1 VLLSLFRLGS
11 GLTTR
16 KIKNRTYKEQNKSWS
31 SAMNSKT
38 ASLFPSALS
47 SAAGE
52 IKRHHQLISVAGE
65 DVPIRSRSGTE
76 PVSGRSQRQRLVDL
90 QRAIAEI
97 EGKALRLVER
107 SAPADAL
114 RLIRFDDPVIDRRLG
129 GGLEADAVH
138 EVKPAILADGGA
150 SHAAGHVAATFFALM
165 LAARCL
171 SQGGRAGKTR
181 RQVLWTV
188 PADMGAEGGRLYG
201 PGLRALGVPPEAL
214 VIVTTRTRADALWA
228 MEEGLGA
235 GSLALVVGCLDEI
248 GLTPGRRLALA
259 AAAQNTPCLLV
270 THPQSSPAAATA
282 TRWRVAPAGSAAC
295 ACDPRAPG
303 RPRLR
308 LTLERC
314 RRQPIAAATVEE
326 MVEWCDE
333 AFRFRVASSLSDR
346 AVAARLECAGGG
358 AARPAVRAGG
368 DGAERARALGGR

>member
-1 VLLSLFRLGS
+1 
-11 GLTTR
+11 
-16 KIKNRTYKEQNKSWS
+16 
-31 SAMNSKT
+31 MNSKT
-38 ASLFPSALS
+38 ASLSPRVLP

-52 IKRHHQLISVAGE
+52 IKLHHQLISVAGE
-65 DVPIRSRSGTE
+65 VVPIRSWSGME
-76 PVSGRSQRQRLVDL
+76 PVPGRLQQQRRLDL

-97 EGKALRLVER
+97 EGKTLRLVGRSAPDDALRLV
-107 SAPADAL
+107 
-114 RLIRFDDPVIDRRLG
+114 RFGEPIIDRRLG
-129 GGLEADAVH
+129 GGLEGGAVH
-138 EVKPAILADGGA
+138 EVKPATLADGGA
-150 SHAAGHVAATFFALM
+150 SHAAGHAAAACFALM

-171 SQGGRAGKTR
+171 LQGGKAGKAR

-188 PADMGAEGGRLYG
+188 PAGMEAEVGRLYG

-214 VIVTTRTRADALWA
+214 VIVTARTRADTLWA

-259 AAAQNTPCLLV
+259 AAAQHTPCLLV

-282 TRWRVAPAGSAAC
+282 TRWRVVPAGSAAC
-295 ACDPRAPG
+295 PFDPHAPG

-314 RRQPIAAATVEE
+314 RRQPIAAATFEE

-346 AVAARLECAGGG
+346 AMAARRECAGGG

-368 DGAERARALGGR
+368 DGAERACALGGR